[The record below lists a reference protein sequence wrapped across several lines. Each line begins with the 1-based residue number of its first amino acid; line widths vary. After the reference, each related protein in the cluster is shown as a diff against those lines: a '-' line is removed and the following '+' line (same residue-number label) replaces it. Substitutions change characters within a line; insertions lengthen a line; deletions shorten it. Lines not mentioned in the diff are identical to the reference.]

1 MTKKIKTRQGVTEQ
15 IKRVWDDEEDKK
27 DAGMLLKN
35 IDDCHGKGKKNQY
48 LFAV

>member
-1 MTKKIKTRQGVTEQ
+1 MTEQ

-27 DAGMLLKN
+27 DTGMLLKN
-35 IDDCHGKGKKNQY
+35 IGDCHGKGKKNQY